1 MTRDVSAIHDLANQ
15 SASDT
20 RHRCSCCD
28 RIIPLLPDE
37 DLAVGLDVKLGLVS
51 DECALICNACT
62 ASLIETRMREV
73 AISPR
78 RR

>member
-15 SASDT
+15 NASDT
-20 RHRCSCCD
+20 QHRCSCCD
-28 RIIPLLPDE
+28 RVIPLLPDE
-37 DLAVGLDVKLGLVS
+37 DFAVGLNVELGLVS

-62 ASLIETRMREV
+62 ASLIETRMREG